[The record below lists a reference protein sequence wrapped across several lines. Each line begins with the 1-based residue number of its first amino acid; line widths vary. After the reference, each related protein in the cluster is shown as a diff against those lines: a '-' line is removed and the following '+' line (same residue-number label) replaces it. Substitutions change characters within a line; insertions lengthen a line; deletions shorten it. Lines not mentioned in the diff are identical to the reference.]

1 MQNKIS
7 PIYQNEHMQRKLEV
21 FKYKIGL
28 NKDFHHLEAK
38 QYKPNTFQESNFEGK
53 MRSHHS

>member
-28 NKDFHHLEAK
+28 NKGLPSLGSKAI
-38 QYKPNTFQESNFEGK
+38 
-53 MRSHHS
+53 

>member
-21 FKYKIGL
+21 FK
-28 NKDFHHLEAK
+28 
-38 QYKPNTFQESNFEGK
+38 
-53 MRSHHS
+53 